1 MSKEKLPQ
9 VYEENKKVFNIP
21 ESFITDNPNNYTL
34 GEKLRTMYNNRHK
47 EWDFMES
54 QGRTKE
60 HYERNVSGCFYILA
74 FAFFFGVIS
83 IIVHILLS

>member
-34 GEKLRTMYNNRHK
+34 GEKLRQMYNDRNNGYNTDTSLTMHIDDDEWEK
-47 EWDFMES
+47 EN
-54 QGRTKE
+54 GR
-60 HYERNVSGCFYILA
+60 
-74 FAFFFGVIS
+74 
-83 IIVHILLS
+83 